1 MKRLIAIVLAILITV
16 PVTSF
21 ACGMTSG
28 HSGHSGSGG
37 GGRQGG
43 GRDKWTK
50 KRIKELKQ
58 LRQQDKNRGTS
69 AGDVL
74 SKGISRGQQ
83 LNNPLAVTMEDQRRE
98 ARKQQQLKHAIEIL
112 ALKVERGEATPEQ
125 RAKLAQL
132 INYWRT
138 NYTRH

>member
-1 MKRLIAIVLAILITV
+1 MKRLIAIALALLITISG
-16 PVTSF
+16 TTF
-21 ACGMTSG
+21 ACTATG
-28 HSGHSGSGG
+28 HTGG
-37 GGRQGG
+37 GGGGQGG

-50 KRIKELKQ
+50 KRIKEIKK
-58 LRQQDKNRGTS
+58 LRQEDKNRGTTP
-69 AGDVL
+69 GDVF
-74 SKGISRGQQ
+74 SKGISKGQQ

-125 RAKLAQL
+125 KAKLAQL

>member
-1 MKRLIAIVLAILITV
+1 MKRVIVILLAVLIAL
-16 PVTSF
+16 PTSAF
-21 ACGMTSG
+21 ACGMSSG
-28 HSGHSGSGG
+28 HSGHSGGGG
-37 GGRQGG
+37 GGRQKG

-50 KRIKELKQ
+50 KRIKELKE

-69 AGDVL
+69 AGDVI

-112 ALKVERGEATPEQ
+112 ALKVERGEATPQ
-125 RAKLAQL
+125 QKAKLAQL

-138 NYTRH
+138 NYQPH